1 MLRSPLNAGPTPW
14 LAVAVALAFL
24 VLAMALG
31 VLLARCDDGRG
42 YVPGRRRDPPTS
54 PGNQGC
60 EGSPTSRELETDDV
74 ETRGK
79 GPRQSP
85 DVTRTAI

>member
-42 YVPGRRRDPPTS
+42 YVPGRHPNCHLRRTLAPCVNGVS
-54 PGNQGC
+54 AA
-60 EGSPTSRELETDDV
+60 R
-74 ETRGK
+74 R
-79 GPRQSP
+79 
-85 DVTRTAI
+85 